1 MRFIKKKS
9 PNATASTIPPLRK
22 NRDFMLLWTGAG
34 YAALGRQ
41 IGFIAF
47 PLLMIYQ
54 LGSAED
60 AGLVS
65 FAALVPMLVI
75 ELPAGVLVDRW
86 DRRRMMIICDIAGL
100 AAMGSVGLALFLG
113 HVWLLHVMAAAFI
126 EASAGIVYQLC
137 EESAVRNVVHSTHVS
152 QAISQNEARSRAA
165 NLLGQPAGSALF
177 ALTRWLPFG
186 VASLGH
192 VAALINLMLIKV
204 NFQTERTRAPR
215 KVRVEIAEGF
225 AWLWGQKF
233 VRSAIAV
240 VAGSN
245 LLFQIMT
252 LSLYVNIRNHG
263 GSPATIGAI
272 SVVMGVGGVLG
283 ALSGSKWLKWLS
295 ISTLVIGALG
305 LWTILTT
312 AMAFTASPW
321 LLGALFGGTTFVG
334 AALNVSAGTIM
345 NRVTPDEIR
354 GRAMS
359 VAFLF
364 AFGANSVGAL
374 IGGFALKQFSTSHV
388 VLGVGTV
395 MLALTIIAAVSP
407 AIRRP
412 DLPPEGEEA
421 PVSGAPPAGQS
432 TEPPYENGTEPTIGV
447 AADPT
452 AIPHDDELL
461 VDD

>member
-1 MRFIKKKS
+1 MKLFNKS
-9 PNATASTIPPLRK
+9 PKPAGTIPPLRK
-22 NRDFMLLWTGAG
+22 NRDFILLWTGAG

-47 PLLMIYQ
+47 PLLMIFQ
-54 LGSAED
+54 LGSPAD

-65 FAALVPMLVI
+65 FAALLPMLVI
-75 ELPAGVLVDRW
+75 QLPAGVMVDRW
-86 DRRRMMIICDIAGL
+86 DRRRMMILCDIAGL
-100 AAMGSVGLALFLG
+100 AAMGSVGIAVFLG

-126 EASAGIVYQLC
+126 ESSAGIIYQLC
-137 EESAVRNVVHSTHVS
+137 EESAVRNIVHKSHLY
-152 QAISQNEARSRAA
+152 QAISQNEARTRAA
-165 NLLGQPAGSALF
+165 SLLGSPAGSGLF
-177 ALTRWLPFG
+177 ALARWLPFG
-186 VASLGH
+186 VACVGH

-204 NFQTERTRAPR
+204 KFQKERTQAPR
-215 KVRVEIAEGF
+215 KVRVEVAEGF

-233 VRSAIAV
+233 VRAAIAV

-252 LSLYVNIRNHG
+252 LALYVIIRNHH

-272 SVVMGVGGVLG
+272 AVVMGVGGVLG
-283 ALSGSKWLKWLS
+283 ALSGSKWLKWLNVS
-295 ISTLVIGALG
+295 VLVIGALG
-305 LWTILTT
+305 IWTILTT
-312 AMAFTASPW
+312 AMAFTSNPW
-321 LLGALFGGTTFVG
+321 VLAVLFGGTTFVG
-334 AALNVSAGTIM
+334 AALNVSAGTTM

-359 VAFLF
+359 VAMLF

-388 VLGVGTV
+388 VLAVGAV
-395 MLALTIIAAVSP
+395 MLVLTIIAAVSP

-412 DLPPEGEEA
+412 DLPPEDEDDPAGGE
-421 PVSGAPPAGQS
+421 PPAGQS
-432 TEPPYENGTEPTIGV
+432 TEPGSDDGLEPTFGV

-452 AIPHDDELL
+452 AIPHEDELL

>member
-1 MRFIKKKS
+1 MKFFNKS
-9 PNATASTIPPLRK
+9 PKPAGTIPPLRK

-47 PLLMIYQ
+47 PLLMIFQ
-54 LGSAED
+54 LGSPAD

-75 ELPAGVLVDRW
+75 QLPAGVMVDRW
-86 DRRRMMIICDIAGL
+86 DRRRMMILCDIAGL
-100 AAMGSVGLALFLG
+100 AAMGSVGIALLLG
-113 HVWLLHVMAAAFI
+113 HVWLLHVMVAAFI
-126 EASAGIVYQLC
+126 ESSAGIVYQLC
-137 EESAVRNVVHSTHVS
+137 EESAVRNIVHKTHLY

-204 NFQTERTRAPR
+204 KFQTERTQAPR
-215 KVRVEIAEGF
+215 KVRVEVAEGF

-233 VRSAIAV
+233 VRAAIAV

-252 LSLYVNIRNHG
+252 LTLYVIIRNHH

-283 ALSGSKWLKWLS
+283 ALSGSKWLKWLN

-305 LWTILTT
+305 IWTILTT
-312 AMAFTASPW
+312 AMAFTANPW
-321 LLGALFGGTTFVG
+321 VLAALFGGTTFVG

-359 VAFLF
+359 VAMLF

-388 VLGVGTV
+388 VLGVGAV
-395 MLALTIIAAVSP
+395 MLGLTIIAAISP

-412 DLPPEGEEA
+412 DLPPEEDDA
-421 PVSGAPPAGQS
+421 PVGGEPSTGQS
-432 TEPPYENGTEPTIGV
+432 PEPSSEDGLEPTIGV

-452 AIPHDDELL
+452 AIPHEDELL
-461 VDD
+461 VGD

>member
-1 MRFIKKKS
+1 MKLFNKS
-9 PNATASTIPPLRK
+9 PKPEGTIPPLRK
-22 NRDFMLLWTGAG
+22 NRDFILLWTGAG

-47 PLLMIYQ
+47 PLLMIFQ

-75 ELPAGVLVDRW
+75 QLPAGVMVDRW
-86 DRRRMMIICDIAGL
+86 DRRRMMILCDIAGL
-100 AAMGSVGLALFLG
+100 AAMGSVGLAVFLG

-126 EASAGIVYQLC
+126 ESSAGIVYQLC
-137 EESAVRNVVHSTHVS
+137 EESSVRNIVHKTHLY

-165 NLLGQPAGSALF
+165 SLLGSPAGSALF

-186 VASLGH
+186 VAALGH
-192 VAALINLMLIKV
+192 VAALINLTLIKV
-204 NFQTERTRAPR
+204 KFQAERTRAPR
-215 KVRVEIAEGF
+215 KVRVEVAEGF

-233 VRSAIAV
+233 VRAAIAV

-252 LSLYVNIRNHG
+252 LALYVIIRNHH

-283 ALSGSKWLKWLS
+283 ALSGSKWLKWLNV
-295 ISTLVIGALG
+295 STLVIGALG
-305 LWTILTT
+305 IWTILTT
-312 AMAFTASPW
+312 AMAFTTNPW
-321 LLGALFGGTTFVG
+321 VLAVLFGGTTFVG
-334 AALNVSAGTIM
+334 AALNVSAGTTM

-359 VAFLF
+359 VAMLF

-388 VLGVGTV
+388 VLGVGAV
-395 MLALTIIAAVSP
+395 MLVLTIIAAISP

-412 DLPPEGEEA
+412 DLPPEEEEA
-421 PVSGAPPAGQS
+421 PAGGEPPTGQS
-432 TEPPYENGTEPTIGV
+432 AQSPSENGIEPTFGV

-452 AIPHDDELL
+452 AIPEDSDLM
-461 VDD
+461 VGD

>member
-1 MRFIKKKS
+1 
-9 PNATASTIPPLRK
+9 
-22 NRDFMLLWTGAG
+22 
-34 YAALGRQ
+34 
-41 IGFIAF
+41 
-47 PLLMIYQ
+47 
-54 LGSAED
+54 
-60 AGLVS
+60 
-65 FAALVPMLVI
+65 
-75 ELPAGVLVDRW
+75 
-86 DRRRMMIICDIAGL
+86 
-100 AAMGSVGLALFLG
+100 
-113 HVWLLHVMAAAFI
+113 
-126 EASAGIVYQLC
+126 
-137 EESAVRNVVHSTHVS
+137 
-152 QAISQNEARSRAA
+152 
-165 NLLGQPAGSALF
+165 
-177 ALTRWLPFG
+177 
-186 VASLGH
+186 
-192 VAALINLMLIKV
+192 
-204 NFQTERTRAPR
+204 
-215 KVRVEIAEGF
+215 VRVEIAEGF

-252 LSLYVNIRNHG
+252 LSLYVIIRNHG

>member
-252 LSLYVNIRNHG
+252 LSLYVIIRNHG

>member
-1 MRFIKKKS
+1 MRFLNKS
-9 PNATASTIPPLRK
+9 QKPTNNTIPPLRK

-47 PLLMIYQ
+47 PLLMIFQ

-65 FAALVPMLVI
+65 FAALVPMLVVQ
-75 ELPAGVLVDRW
+75 LPAGVMVDRW
-86 DRRRMMIICDIAGL
+86 DRRRLMILCDIAGF
-100 AAMGSVGLALFLG
+100 AAMGSVGLVLLLG
-113 HVWLLHVMAAAFI
+113 HVWLLHVMVAAFV
-126 EASAGIVYQLC
+126 ESSAGIVYQLC
-137 EESAVRNVVHSTHVS
+137 EESAVRNVVHAAHVS

-165 NLLGQPAGSALF
+165 NLLGQPTGSALF

-186 VASLGH
+186 VAALGH
-192 VAALINLMLIKV
+192 VVALINLMLIKV
-204 NFQTERTRAPR
+204 KFQAERAQAPR
-215 KVRVEIAEGF
+215 SVRVEVAEGF
-225 AWLWGQKF
+225 AWLWQQKF
-233 VRSAIAV
+233 VRMAIAC

-245 LLFQIMT
+245 LLFQILT
-252 LSLYVNIRNHG
+252 LTLYVVIRNHG

-283 ALSGSKWLKWLS
+283 ALSGSKWLKWLN

-312 AMAFTASPW
+312 LMAFTANPW

-345 NRVTPDEIR
+345 NRVTPDAIR

-359 VAFLF
+359 VAMLF

-374 IGGFALKQFSTSHV
+374 IGGFALKHFSTSNT
-388 VLGVGTV
+388 VLGVGAA
-395 MLALTIIAAVSP
+395 MLALTIIAGLSP
-407 AIRRP
+407 AIRHP
-412 DLPPEGEEA
+412 DLPPEGKEA
-421 PVSGAPPAGQS
+421 PMGGGRPARQSAESLSG
-432 TEPPYENGTEPTIGV
+432 NGTEPTAGV

-461 VDD
+461 VGD